1 MQFQVIKNLQV
12 FEILLTVYIMMFKVS
27 GLQYAFMTS
36 QKTHISLLL
45 YLQYYKSVQMI
56 QKRQSLFVRSG

>member
-1 MQFQVIKNLQV
+1 
-12 FEILLTVYIMMFKVS
+12 MFKVS

-56 QKRQSLFVRSG
+56 QKRQSLFVRSGELIISKHLMCLSPALPPS